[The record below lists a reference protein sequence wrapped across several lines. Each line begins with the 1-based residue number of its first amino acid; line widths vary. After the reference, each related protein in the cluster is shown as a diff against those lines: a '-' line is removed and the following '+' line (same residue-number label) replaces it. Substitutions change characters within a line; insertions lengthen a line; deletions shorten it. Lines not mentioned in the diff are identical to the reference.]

1 MLIEKGEFCMYQN
14 LLCMESVENPSR
26 ITLTGR
32 EKEILQLLAEGLT
45 STQIA
50 ERLHLSSETILWY
63 RKRLHRKFEVSS
75 VVALVLKAAK
85 MNMI

>member
-1 MLIEKGEFCMYQN
+1 MYQN